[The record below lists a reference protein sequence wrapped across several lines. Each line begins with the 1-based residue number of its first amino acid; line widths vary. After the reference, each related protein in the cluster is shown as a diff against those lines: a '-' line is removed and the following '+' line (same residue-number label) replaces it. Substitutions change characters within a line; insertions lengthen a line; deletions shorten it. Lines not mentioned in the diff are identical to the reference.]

1 MQSNK
6 KKPARE
12 LRQEGSY
19 YRCCI
24 PALAGFVSP
33 QSIAP
38 DGGGISSQHRHAQL
52 KNATIWVLRTS
63 QCRVRTAERAV
74 PAFLAERKI
83 CLYSR
88 HVCLIDARCFGQSAF
103 ALCAFRRQQMAS
115 RRMRSQD
122 LATGGDLKAFGD
134 CFARFAACNG
144 LRHTAGKLIRAGA
157 MTNAL
162 L

>member
-1 MQSNK
+1 MRSGK

-38 DGGGISSQHRHAQL
+38 DGGEISSQHRDSQL
-52 KNATIWVLRTS
+52 KNATIWVLRTP
-63 QCRVRTAERAV
+63 QCGVRTAQRTV
-74 PAFLAERKI
+74 PTLSAERKI

-88 HVCLIDARCFGQSAF
+88 HICLVDARCFGQPAF

-115 RRMRSQD
+115 RRMRPQD

-144 LRHTAGKLIRAGA
+144 LRHRVEKLIRAAA